1 MDLTPRNV
9 HEVKR
14 NPGRPPK
21 EPETPFVTLTLRIPA
36 ELKLLLMSKARAFD
50 MTLTE
55 YLTMLVERD
64 GS

>member
-1 MDLTPRNV
+1 M
-9 HEVKR
+9 KR

-21 EPETPFVTLTLRIPA
+21 NPETPFVTLTLRIPA
-36 ELKLLLMSKARAFD
+36 ELKVLLMSQAEAYD